1 MSFVSGPKFF
11 TSSPFGGRDPG
22 EPDDHFDYNDD
33 EDDYDHDGG
42 DDDDGYDDEEEDFE
56 SDDQE
61 GQKFRSEPV

>member
-22 EPDDHFDYNDD
+22 EPDDHFDYDD
-33 EDDYDHDGG
+33 DIDDDGDHDGG
-42 DDDDGYDDEEEDFE
+42 DDDDGYDEEEEDFD

-61 GQKFRSEPV
+61 